1 MEIEDGAA
9 TLLGNHAHGL
19 VENLA
24 AMAIRSKHITRGT
37 AGVHAHQNCMGA
49 RGPGGARV
57 TGDVRRPFVAGRAT
71 GAQVAANEG
80 NMAFAAVDLALI
92 SDHAEFAVFGLKAG
106 FPGANDVALMA
117 QAVANKFGHGENAEL
132 VLSAERDQVWNAG
145 HLAIVAHNF
154 ADNAGRL
161 KAGQAGEVHGGFRLP
176 GANQNASLPGTQR
189 EDVARANEIGSCGF
203 GVDGRTDGV
212 SAVGGGNAGSNAFA
226 GFNGL
231 REGGAEAGRILL
243 RHRKEPQ
250 IICSFFSQR
259 KADKSSPIA
268 GHEVDSFGSDVL
280 RRERQVAF
288 VLAVFVVN
296 NHHHAAGADFRNGAR
311 DVGERGLEG
320 AFALGHRNSF
330 HSRRLGALGQRRYF
344 RTTETPP
351 EGGVSVDSP
360 RS

>member
-1 MEIEDGAA
+1 M
-9 TLLGNHAHGL
+9 
-19 VENLA
+19 V
-24 AMAIRSKHITRGT
+24 RGS
-37 AGVHAHQNCMGA
+37 
-49 RGPGGARV
+49 PGMFA
-57 TGDVRRPFVAGRAT
+57 RPFVAGGAT
-71 GAQVAANEG
+71 RAQVAAHERDV
-80 NMAFAAVDLALI
+80 ALAAVDLALVG
-92 SDHAEFAVFGLKAG
+92 DHAEFAVLRLEAG
-106 FPGANDVALMA
+106 FAGANDVALVA
-117 QAVANKFGHGENAEL
+117 QAVANKFGHGENAEP
-132 VLSAERDQVWNAG
+132 VLSAERDQVWNAS
-145 HLAIVAHNF
+145 HLAVVAHDF

-161 KAGQAGEVHGGFRLP
+161 KAGQASEVDGGFSLP
-176 GANQNASLPGTQR
+176 GANQNAAPPGTQR
-189 EDVARANEIGSCGF
+189 EDVARANEIGSGRF
-203 GVDGRTDGV
+203 GVDGSTDGV

-231 REGGAEAGRILL
+231 REGGAEARRILL

-250 IICSFFSQR
+250 VIGSFFSQR
-259 KADKSSPIA
+259 KADKPAPVA
-268 GHEVDSFGSDVL
+268 GHEVDGFGSDVL

-288 VLAVFVVN
+288 VLAVFVVD

-344 RTTETPP
+344 RTTKTPP